1 MSDSFL
7 TDARLVFFELPC
19 LRLAAT
25 VFHIFFDLTTND
37 KALFS

>member
-7 TDARLVFFELPC
+7 ADTRLVFFELPC

-25 VFHIFFDLTTND
+25 VYPH
-37 KALFS
+37 LFRLDN